1 MNKPLIL
8 LLLICFSITAQAQKK
23 PIGIDDFN
31 KWKRIE
37 NTRISTNGNYVMYKL
52 SPEVGNKTLVINSV
66 SNDKTDTLKRVSAAN
81 FAFNGNYAIAT
92 VVTDYEAIR
101 QLKLKKEKKEN
112 YPKDSLYLVDLKTF
126 DHQFIDL
133 VKSWKTPETNG
144 EWLAYLREEPL
155 PEPEP
160 DTTSTDSTEI
170 EPEKK
175 EDFPAGSS
183 SASAKKDKDAKTL
196 VIYNLKTK
204 ESFEYVKVKS
214 FGFSENGAVCYFY
227 SLGDSAFTKGAYYFN
242 SSTKKETRIE
252 VEHKDIKGLTAD
264 SAGLQLA
271 FIFTNNG
278 NKAKSKFY
286 SLAHFNLN
294 KKALNITDAK
304 SLKLEFKISADY
316 NPKFTDNGER
326 LFFGVKPKQKE
337 YPEDTLLLA
346 EEKAKLDIW
355 SHMDG
360 RLQPQQLK
368 EIKKDEKR
376 SITYFLDI
384 KKNSITQVGEH
395 IFSSDNVAQQK
406 EGRYAL
412 ISDSRPYFKE
422 RSWESPWARDVY
434 LKDLKKGTKE
444 LVFKKFKGS
453 VSFSPGGNY
462 LYWFN
467 MEEGYWWL
475 MNLKSGKKTN
485 LTLENKNNYINL
497 DDDHPMLKGS
507 YGIGGWYEDDQ
518 FIFINTKNGFTAF
531 DPTGKRKATEFGQ
544 KGNSRERIK
553 RKDREPFISSD
564 NGFFIEVFDT
574 KTKEKSLYTS
584 IYIASTND
592 FMISDLQNP
601 SISGGDYYNFYNYS
615 KNGDLSLWRIESNQ
629 KYPDLYIS
637 TKDGF
642 KQLSNAN
649 PQQSK
654 FKWYKTQLIDYLS
667 ADGDSL
673 QGILYMPENFDANK
687 KYPMIVYFYERMS
700 DYINSYQTPRAS
712 YSTVS
717 RSFYCSN
724 DYFVFVPD
732 IAYSD
737 GEPGQS
743 ALNCIVPGVLNVLQK
758 HPYINPHKMALQGQ
772 SWGGYQTAHLITRCD
787 LFTCAM
793 AGAPVSNMTSAYGGI
808 RWGSGYNRAFQY
820 EHGQSR
826 IGGDLW
832 NKHLNYIDNS
842 PLFYADRVNTP
853 LLIMHND
860 NDGAVPWYQGIEY
873 FTALRRLEKEVWM
886 LVYNKEEH
894 NLTKRPNRVDLSHRM
909 FGFFNYYLKG
919 DEKPLWMQQGIPATD
934 KGKYNGY

>member
-1 MNKPLIL
+1 MKHIL
-8 LLLICFSITAQAQKK
+8 LLFGLLCSASLFGQKK
-23 PIGIDDFN
+23 AISINDFN

-37 NTRISTNGNYVMYKL
+37 STRISTNGNYVMYKL
-52 SPEVGNKTLVINSV
+52 SPEVGNKTLVLYNIKNE
-66 SNDKTDTLKRVSAAN
+66 KTDTLKRVSTAD
-81 FAFNGNYAIAT
+81 FAFNGHYAIAT
-92 VVTDYEAIR
+92 VVTDHEDVR
-101 QLKLKKEKKEN
+101 QLKFKKEKKEN
-112 YPKDSLYLVDLKTF
+112 YPKDSLYLIDLKTF
-126 DHQFIDL
+126 DHQFLDL

-160 DTTSTDSTEI
+160 DSTSADSTEI
-170 EPEKK
+170 EPEKE
-175 EDFPAGSS
+175 EDFPAGASS
-183 SASAKKDKDAKTL
+183 TAAKKDKDARTL

-204 ESFEYVKVKS
+204 TSFEYVNVKS
-214 FGFSENGAVCYFY
+214 FGFSENGAICYFY
-227 SLGDSAFTKGAYYFN
+227 SVGDSAFTKGAYYFN
-242 SSTKKETRIE
+242 TSTKKETRIE
-252 VEHKDIKGLTAD
+252 LEHEDLKDITTDTIG
-264 SAGLQLA
+264 SQLA
-271 FIFTNNG
+271 FIYTNDG
-278 NKAKSKFY
+278 EKAKKKTY
-286 SLAHFNLN
+286 TLAHFNIS
-294 KKALNITDAK
+294 KSALSTTDTTK
-304 SLKLEFKISADY
+304 LKLGQRFSEDY
-316 NPKFTDNGER
+316 NLSFTENSER

-337 YPEDTLLLA
+337 YPEDTLRLA
-346 EEKAKLDIW
+346 EEKARLDIW
-355 SHMDG
+355 SYMDG

-368 EIKKDEKR
+368 EVKRDEKR
-376 SITYFLDI
+376 SITYFLDV
-384 KKNSITQVGEH
+384 KKNTLTQVGEH
-395 IFSSDNVAQQK
+395 IFSSDYVAEQN

-444 LVFKKFKGS
+444 LLFENFKGS
-453 VSFSPGGNY
+453 ASISPGGNY

-475 MNLKSGKKTN
+475 MNLKNGKKTC
-485 LTLENKNNYINL
+485 LTLENKNDYINL
-497 DDDHPMLKGS
+497 DDDHPMIKGS
-507 YGIGGWYEDDQ
+507 YGIGGWYEDDK

-531 DPTGKRKATEFGQ
+531 DPTGKRKPTTFGR
-544 KGNSRERIK
+544 KGNSRERIR
-553 RKDREPFISSD
+553 RKSREPFISSEE
-564 NGFFIEVFDT
+564 GFFIEVFDT
-574 KTKEKSLYTS
+574 KTKEKSLY
-584 IYIASTND
+584 ASNYVASEDD
-592 FMISDLQNP
+592 FLISEVQDP
-601 SISGGDYYNFYNYS
+601 SRNGDDYYNFYSYS
-615 KNGDLSLWRIESNQ
+615 KNGELGLWRIESNQ

-649 PQQSK
+649 PQQTK

-673 QGILYMPENFDANK
+673 QGILYMPENFDPDK
-687 KYPMIVYFYERMS
+687 KYPMIVYFYEQMS
-700 DYINSYQTPRAS
+700 DYLNSYQTPRAS

-732 IAYSD
+732 IVYSD

-743 ALNCIVPGVLNVLQK
+743 AFNCIIPGVLNVLQK

-772 SWGGYQTAHLITRCD
+772 SWGGYQTAHLITRSD
-787 LFTCAM
+787 LFACAM

-826 IGGDLW
+826 IGGSLW
-832 NKHLNYIDNS
+832 EKPLNYIDNS
-842 PLFYADRVNTP
+842 PLFFADRVNTP
-853 LLIMHND
+853 LLMMHND

-873 FTALRRLEKEVWM
+873 FTALRRLDKEVWM
-886 LVYNKEEH
+886 LVYNGEEH

-909 FGFFNYYLKG
+909 FGFFNYYLK
-919 DEKPLWMQQGIPATD
+919 DEEMPKWMQEGIPAID
-934 KGKYNGY
+934 KGKYDGY